1 MNGIANSFAAHLA
14 LDPYNRAARLTP
26 ALLTIAPVV
35 VLFYCFYGTSNPLLS
50 AIVSL
55 LGWCGGGYALTRIA
69 RNAGS
74 RIQDTLFEKWGG
86 APTTQLLRHSTP
98 DIDPYTKA
106 RCHSILAKALK
117 TPAPTAESEAANPAA
132 ADNFYRAAT
141 RWLIAQTKDTK
152 KFPAVFRENVAFGFQ
167 RNMLGLRP
175 IGLIIAASTLAADL
189 LACASFEPYR
199 PFLKLAAITTATLP
213 IKISMGFSG
222 AILFAWMF
230 MFSEAATR
238 RTGFAYAERL
248 ILSCDETATAPKG
261 GRQATKGTA
270 PA

>member
-50 AIVSL
+50 AIISL

-74 RIQDTLFEKWGG
+74 RIQDKLFEKWGG

-117 TPAPTAESEAANPAA
+117 TGAPTAESEAANPAA

-141 RWLIAQTKDTK
+141 RWLIAQTKGHQK
-152 KFPAVFRENVAFGFQ
+152 IPGCLPRERRFWLSAQ
-167 RNMLGLRP
+167 H
-175 IGLIIAASTLAADL
+175 AWLAADR
-189 LACASFEPYR
+189 SYHRGVDP
-199 PFLKLAAITTATLP
+199 
-213 IKISMGFSG
+213 G
-222 AILFAWMF
+222 
-230 MFSEAATR
+230 R
-238 RTGFAYAERL
+238 RSPGLRVF
-248 ILSCDETATAPKG
+248 
-261 GRQATKGTA
+261 
-270 PA
+270 